1 MLVQAKGPRGKR
13 TCFSLSHLLEFQ
25 PARGT
30 WQIICASEVDEY
42 KHLVPGLQCEFQEQ
56 EAELYESRSEVAS
69 AFSEVHEQA
78 IPPSCS
84 HHAEARWA
92 SGSCDWQ
99 YETSGQ

>member
-42 KHLVPGLQCEFQEQ
+42 KHFVPELQCEFQEQ
-56 EAELYESRSEVAS
+56 EAELYESRSEVA
-69 AFSEVHEQA
+69 HE
-78 IPPSCS
+78 
-84 HHAEARWA
+84 A
-92 SGSCDWQ
+92 SKLRKIA
-99 YETSGQ
+99 T